1 MAWAMGACVIISVA
15 LVETRAVFRRAEAMQ
30 ALVAEQATLRAL
42 PSDGGTKW
50 NDVQRAVDANGVADL
65 ARRVE
70 CIGVVVA
77 FLGPLVARSVVM
89 HRAAIALWVQEW
101 HRQLR
106 DARYV
111 IGRRLIERDGA

>member
-1 MAWAMGACVIISVA
+1 MAWAMGACIIIAVA
-15 LVETRAVFRRAEAMQ
+15 LVETRAVFRRVRAMR
-30 ALVAEQATLRAL
+30 ALVAQHPTLRAL
-42 PSDGGTKW
+42 PSGGTNW
-50 NDVQRAVDANGVADL
+50 IDAQREVDANGAVDL

-77 FLGPLVARSVVM
+77 FLGPLVARSLIM
-89 HRAAIALWVQEW
+89 HRVAIALRLQEW

-111 IGRRLIERDGA
+111 IGRRLVERDGA